1 MSKDLFVKISAED
14 DFPIL
19 IEIVTGATVPSADVD
34 LARDVV
40 AGDRKAAAEF
50 VERFS
55 DPVAKY
61 LRSRLTPRIDLVD
74 DLTQEVFLGAWQGLK
89 GFRGGSSLKSWML
102 GIARHKV
109 EDYYRKQLREAL
121 QELPEDRE
129 IPEPRLGADIL
140 MDRQRQSSWTWE
152 ILAEL
157 PEHYGLALRW
167 RYWEQRSASEMGQL
181 TGSTEKAV
189 ERLLSRARE
198 QFRSKWREREEG
210 K

>member
-1 MSKDLFVKISAED
+1 MHTSAED
-14 DFPIL
+14 DYPL
-19 IEIVTGATVPSADVD
+19 SIEITNGPTERSGDLD
-34 LARDVV
+34 LAQALL

-50 VERFS
+50 VDRFS

-61 LRSRLTPRIDLVD
+61 LRSRLVPRVDLVD
-74 DLTQEVFLGAWQGLK
+74 DLTQEVFLAAWQNLK
-89 GFRGGSSLKSWML
+89 SYRGGSALKPWML

-109 EDYYRKQLREAL
+109 EDYYRKQLKEAL
-121 QELPEDRE
+121 QELPEDSE
-129 IPEPRLGADIL
+129 IPEPRLGADIV
-140 MDRQRQSSWTWE
+140 MDRDRQHAWTWE
-152 ILAEL
+152 ILGEL

-167 RYWEQRSASEMGQL
+167 RYWEQQSASDMARL